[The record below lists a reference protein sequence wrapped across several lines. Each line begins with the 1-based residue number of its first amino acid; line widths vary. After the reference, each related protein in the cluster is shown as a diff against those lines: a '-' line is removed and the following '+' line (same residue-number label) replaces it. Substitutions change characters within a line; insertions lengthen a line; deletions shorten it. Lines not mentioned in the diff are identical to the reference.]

1 MSWCPREESFAVLLS
16 HGTERAKAD
25 DNQAMKRMQESHL
38 TK

>member
-16 HGTERAKAD
+16 QGTERAKAD
-25 DNQAMKRMQESHL
+25 DNQAMKHMQESHL